1 MNRTIPLIGLIVA
14 MLLTAVFWFVMY
26 QPQNERQ
33 RALEAQVLTLREQE
47 QTLQARVAA
56 LQAIRDDEV
65 AIRAALARLEE
76 YIPTSVAQPSALR
89 QLQRIAD
96 ASGTTLEI
104 LRFGDAAPPQ
114 ATGETT
120 PVDTGEPGKVLAAIP
135 VTIAVDGGYF
145 QIVDFLRRLEV
156 DLPRAVLVQDLA
168 LEKSPDGNFPR
179 LRATLTSQLFAII
192 DAEQLPTAQAAAPG
206 GTPAPAP
213 TPTPSPTPSP
223 S

>member
-1 MNRTIPLIGLIVA
+1 MTRTFPLIGLIVA
-14 MLLTAVFWFVMY
+14 LLLTAAFWFLLY

-33 RALEAQVLTLREQE
+33 RTLEAEVLTLREQE

-56 LQAIRDDEV
+56 LLAIRDDEV

-76 YIPTSVAQPSALR
+76 YIPPSVAQPSALR

-114 ATGETT
+114 ATGGTT
-120 PVDTGEPGKVLAAIP
+120 ALDTGEPGKVLAAIP

-145 QIVDFLRRLEV
+145 QIVDFVRRLEV
-156 DLPRAVLVQDLA
+156 DMPRAVLVQDLS

-179 LRATLTSQLFAII
+179 LRATLTTQLFAII
-192 DAEQLPTAQAAAPG
+192 DSDQLPTANTAAPG

-213 TPTPSPTPSP
+213 TPTPTPTPSA